1 MHSPIIG
8 IDFGTTKCCVAVVK
22 DGTTHLI
29 PNEHNEMNT
38 PTCLAF
44 TDTLRL
50 IGKNAK
56 DQILE
61 NAENTLIGFKRLIKE
76 KPPLPP
82 NCYYR
87 PDPCYRNIYRNNV
100 IWNVRPEGQINYRA
114 EKLSMKPEVMTAMML
129 EQCKIDAEK
138 YLGTSVKDAV
148 LSIPSHFNDYQR
160 QVIKQSATIAGLSV
174 RCLASSSILGA
185 LDYGTNLEK
194 KKEPRIVLVFDMGGG
209 YFDFGLVR
217 IENETLTVLG
227 TSGGNIGGEDY
238 LNQIVWKFV
247 EEIKSKHENNF
258 VFDAN
263 SVQRLRSECEKVK
276 IALSKQNQ
284 VSISID
290 ALFEGID
297 FRSSISRYEFYKL
310 TYHLNKQIIDDFN
323 EVLNSSSTR
332 KEKIDEVILI
342 GGASQMHEIRRWLF
356 GYCQPEQFKCLSST
370 HSIARGAAIQGARL
384 ANIFVH
390 KSLNVVGS
398 NMNVNLFV
406 GDGESQNH
414 VPSFLKN
421 LTMDEMDR
429 MTDVLNLKA
438 VCSNLMRTCENA
450 LKDIISLCDGAQQQ
464 IDADPEMIFEV
475 LFKKVHS
482 TLGTAVKRSID
493 AMSDAADIQIYE
505 VYNVYDTCEAY
516 NVYEVDQVPIS
527 RIGTTKRNA
536 IELGWDSAH
545 LTTTS
550 RGNFG
555 GVKQVFEKQDD
566 DEIPP
571 HGYRVSGLPRNGFV
585 NFQNSILR
593 IFSFISQ
600 FFARSFSLAFVILS
614 NSDVLLSQF

>member
-22 DGTTHLI
+22 DGTAHLI
-29 PNEHNEMNT
+29 PNEHNEMST

-61 NAENTLIGFKRLIKE
+61 NAENTLIGFKRLIEE

-87 PDPCYRNIYRNNV
+87 PDPYYRNYYRNNV
-100 IWNVRPEGQINYRA
+100 IWNIRPEGQINYRT

-129 EQCKIDAEK
+129 EQCKINAEK
-138 YLGTSVKDAV
+138 YLGASVKDAV
-148 LSIPSHFNDYQR
+148 ISIPSHFNDYQR
-160 QVIKQSATIAGLSV
+160 QVIKQSAMIAGLSV
-174 RCLASSSILGA
+174 RCLASCSILGA

-276 IALSKQNQ
+276 IALSTQNQ
-284 VSISID
+284 VLISID
-290 ALFEGID
+290 SLFEGID
-297 FRSSISRYEFYKL
+297 FRSSISRFEFNQL
-310 TYHLNKQIIDDFN
+310 TYHLNKQVIDHFKK
-323 EVLNSSSTR
+323 VLDSSSTR

-356 GYCQPEQFKCLSST
+356 GYCQPEQFKCHKST
-370 HSIARGAAIQGARL
+370 HSIARGAAIHGARL
-384 ANIFVH
+384 AYVFMH
-390 KSLNVVGS
+390 KSLNVVGR
-398 NMNVNLFV
+398 NMNVNQFF
-406 GDGESQNH
+406 GDGNFNQLFGEKH
-414 VPSFLKN
+414 VPSFQQN
-421 LTMDEMDR
+421 LTTDEMDR
-429 MTDVLNLKA
+429 MTDVLKYCNANNLEERKKNQDNDSLKA
-438 VCSNLMRTCENA
+438 VCSKLMISCENA
-450 LKDIISLCDGAQQQ
+450 LKDIIGLCDGAQRQ
-464 IDADPEMIFEV
+464 IDADPEATFED
-475 LFKKVHS
+475 LFQKVHS
-482 TLGTAVKRSID
+482 TLGTAVKRSIE
-493 AMSDAADIQIYE
+493 AMDEAADL
-505 VYNVYDTCEAY
+505 
-516 NVYEVDQVPIS
+516 
-527 RIGTTKRNA
+527 RKM
-536 IELGWDSAH
+536 
-545 LTTTS
+545 
-550 RGNFG
+550 
-555 GVKQVFEKQDD
+555 
-566 DEIPP
+566 
-571 HGYRVSGLPRNGFV
+571 PR
-585 NFQNSILR
+585 
-593 IFSFISQ
+593 
-600 FFARSFSLAFVILS
+600 
-614 NSDVLLSQF
+614 LSQ